1 MRVEPARLN
10 GETHF
15 AVIDVTNDASVDR
28 LMKKVLTFHKRID
41 VLRKYLWIFIQ
52 KKNLVQTISSN

>member
-41 VLRKYLWIFIQ
+41 VLRK
-52 KKNLVQTISSN
+52 

>member
-15 AVIDVTNDASVDR
+15 AVIGVTNDASVDR

>member
-10 GETHF
+10 GEIHF
-15 AVIDVTNDASVDR
+15 AVNGVTNDASVDR

-41 VLRKYLWIFIQ
+41 ILRK
-52 KKNLVQTISSN
+52 